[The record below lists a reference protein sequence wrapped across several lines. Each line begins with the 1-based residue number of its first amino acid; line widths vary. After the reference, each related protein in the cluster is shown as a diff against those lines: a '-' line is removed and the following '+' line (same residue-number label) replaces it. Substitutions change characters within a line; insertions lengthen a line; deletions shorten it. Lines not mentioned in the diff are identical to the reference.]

1 MSKINNEIIDRY
13 NKNIKMLLKIMQTKL
28 PNDIE
33 VNDINKRLNTAL
45 SFDPL
50 FILTESGPYLFKY
63 KKQIEEKNMTFFI
76 NKDDW
81 SDDIAAV
88 NNKDDSELSHN
99 IINKIK
105 NIWKYLNDKEKNVI
119 YNITESLL
127 SDYCNHLLNL
137 M

>member
-105 NIWKYLNDKEKNVI
+105 NIWKNLNDKEKNVI